1 MSEKFSLKWNDFH
14 SNVSSSFS
22 ALRNEDY
29 LQDVTLVTDD
39 DHHVSAH
46 KLVLSACSDYFKNI
60 FKKSKH
66 ANPLLCLDGIT
77 SNDIANVLDFVYN
90 GEVHIYQEDLDH
102 FLVIAQKLRLRGLLS
117 SEDTLAS
124 DLKDKPFKENINH
137 MIFSEPTDTTQR
149 QSLVTRTLSETS
161 HKSIGKISFPD
172 EELEKLDEKINEQIQ
187 RDPDGSYR
195 CRMCGETTP
204 KIQNH
209 NETHFE
215 GLSFPCSICPSKL
228 STRQ

>member
-1 MSEKFSLKWNDFH
+1 MISMSEKFSLKWNDFH

-22 ALRNEDY
+22 SLRNEDY
-29 LQDVTLVTDD
+29 LQDVTLVSDD

-124 DLKDKPFKENINH
+124 ELKDEPSKENINDV
-137 MIFSEPTDTTQR
+137 IFSEPTDTTQR

-161 HKSIGKISFPD
+161 QKSIGKISFPD
-172 EELEKLDEKINEQIQ
+172 EELEKLDEKILLKN
-187 RDPDGSYR
+187 
-195 CRMCGETTP
+195 M
-204 KIQNH
+204 
-209 NETHFE
+209 
-215 GLSFPCSICPSKL
+215 
-228 STRQ
+228 